1 MSVENIRAYN
11 TVECGSDHR
20 IVSARIKIKLRVE
33 QQNKCTRTKFDWAKL
48 KASEQLQAQFHVAV
62 RNRFLALQEECG
74 DSGLQAKYNSFE
86 RSVEETANELL
97 GKLKKPKTKHW
108 VSKSTTDL
116 LMQRNQAKKTFK
128 SSCNPRD
135 KQVWQELNKQLESSY
150 VNDQMEHLE
159 GKLKQLKSAAASGR
173 LRTTWEI
180 VNELG
185 GKNMSKQQHKMKR
198 ADGGRINNKND
209 LREEWKN
216 HFCKL
221 LNNVSSSIE
230 TGTIQPALEDLDINV
245 GPITYQE
252 TYDAVHEL
260 KNGKAP
266 GCDYS
271 ITPEALKYGGLAIIE
286 ILHQICN
293 EVYNQETAPR
303 QLTTNIIVPLAK
315 KGDLTLMTNYRGISL
330 TSMATKV
337 YNKILFN
344 RIREPIDKILR
355 PNQAGFRRGRSCT
368 EQVHIICRL
377 IESADDKNLSLY
389 ITFVDFKKAFDSID
403 RRKMFEILHHYGIPD
418 KLVRAIKT
426 IYNNSKSAVLVEGG
440 LTEEF
445 EITTGVLQGD
455 TLAPFLF
462 IIVID
467 YVLKNAELNHA
478 TIHGI
483 NEGEN
488 GFVTQPRQCRRQ
500 PVTAIF
506 DLDFAD
512 DLALLEGNLERAQS
526 QLNEIAK
533 QAEQVG
539 LVVNVKK
546 TEAFTNQDKSKNLEL
561 GNQKIEWVNNFKYLG
576 SMVKSSET
584 DISVRKALAWAAFWK
599 MKDIFRSNTLPIR
612 LKTNIFQAACLSIL
626 LYGCESW
633 ILTEKLKQ
641 CLNSFATNCY
651 RVMLN
656 IKRLDRVSNVGIYQK
671 IGIDPLDLQIQR
683 RQLRYVGHCLRKQEH
698 ELINKYILYQ
708 PIERHG
714 CRKRGRP
721 KLLYPQY
728 IGTLINIFQNG

>member
-1 MSVENIRAYN
+1 MANMRPVQARFPHPKSRTWTLQHPSNRDKDDGNRAQLDHILINGKWIMSVENIRAYN

-33 QQNKCTRTKFDWAKL
+33 RQNKCTRTKFDWAKL
-48 KASEQLQAQFHVAV
+48 KASEQLQAQFNVAV

-86 RSVEETANELL
+86 
-97 GKLKKPKTKHW
+97 
-108 VSKSTTDL
+108 
-116 LMQRNQAKKTFK
+116 
-128 SSCNPRD
+128 
-135 KQVWQELNKQLESSY
+135 
-150 VNDQMEHLE
+150 
-159 GKLKQLKSAAASGR
+159 
-173 LRTTWEI
+173 
-180 VNELG
+180 
-185 GKNMSKQQHKMKR
+185 
-198 ADGGRINNKND
+198 
-209 LREEWKN
+209 
-216 HFCKL
+216 
-221 LNNVSSSIE
+221 
-230 TGTIQPALEDLDINV
+230 
-245 GPITYQE
+245 
-252 TYDAVHEL
+252 
-260 KNGKAP
+260 
-266 GCDYS
+266 
-271 ITPEALKYGGLAIIE
+271 
-286 ILHQICN
+286 
-293 EVYNQETAPR
+293 
-303 QLTTNIIVPLAK
+303 
-315 KGDLTLMTNYRGISL
+315 
-330 TSMATKV
+330 
-337 YNKILFN
+337 

-539 LVVNVKK
+539 LVVNLRMASIRDYNAVEHFNRRLEEMRSKLLDQALGEELNDRVAQLCQEHRQYMKSVLDTCVKK
-546 TEAFTNQDKSKNLEL
+546 CKEDETMFDMIQTYKEDLKENTSLLKEKSAEHIEVVSEIEDKEHH
-561 GNQKIEWVNNFKYLG
+561 
-576 SMVKSSET
+576 
-584 DISVRKALAWAAFWK
+584 KALLFQRIEKLKKDQAKNRELIQSQNKANK
-599 MKDIFRSNTLPIR
+599 DRLKKLNKCKDIFQKHLSLEIR
-612 LKTNIFQAACLSIL
+612 KIQVMSCDPPLEKMAHLERRLQETNNFSAFLANVRREFVALHGGAKTA
-626 LYGCESW
+626 
-633 ILTEKLKQ
+633 
-641 CLNSFATNCY
+641 
-651 RVMLN
+651 
-656 IKRLDRVSNVGIYQK
+656 
-671 IGIDPLDLQIQR
+671 
-683 RQLRYVGHCLRKQEH
+683 
-698 ELINKYILYQ
+698 
-708 PIERHG
+708 
-714 CRKRGRP
+714 
-721 KLLYPQY
+721 
-728 IGTLINIFQNG
+728 

>member
-1 MSVENIRAYN
+1 VGQITELSA
-11 TVECGSDHR
+11 
-20 IVSARIKIKLRVE
+20 ARIKIKLRVE
-33 QQNKCTRTKFDWAKL
+33 RQNKCTRTKFDWAKL
-48 KASEQLQAQFHVAV
+48 KASEQLQAQFNVAV

-116 LMQRNQAKKTFK
+116 LMQRNQAKKTLK

-159 GKLKQLKSAAASGR
+159 DKLQQLKLAAASGR

-198 ADGGRINNKND
+198 ADGSRINNKND

-230 TGTIQPALEDLDINV
+230 TGTIQPALEDLDIDV

-252 TYDAVHEL
+252 TYDAVQEL

-271 ITPEALKYGGLAIIE
+271 ITPEALKYGGPAIIE

-293 EVYNQETAPR
+293 EVYNQEIAPR

-344 RIREPIDKILR
+344 RIREPIDKTLR

-368 EQVHIICRL
+368 EQVHIIRRL
-377 IESADDKNLSLY
+377 IESADDKNLPLY

-403 RRKMFEILHHYGIPD
+403 RGKMFEILRHYGIPD

-483 NEGEN
+483 NKGEN

-546 TEAFTNQDKSKNLEL
+546 TEAFTNRDKSKNLEL

-584 DISVRKALAWAAFWK
+584 DIRVRKALAWAAFWK

-656 IKRLDRVSNVGIYQK
+656 IKRLDRVSNVEIYQK

-698 ELINKYILYQ
+698 
-708 PIERHG
+708 
-714 CRKRGRP
+714 
-721 KLLYPQY
+721 
-728 IGTLINIFQNG
+728 